1 MPKIRALVPLTHP
14 KTGEQ
19 FAAGQEVDVDDEVFN
34 DWRADGK
41 VADVAA
47 EQEQAAKPGV
57 YDARVGRE
65 DTPTP
70 SPAPAKSSKDKK

>member
-1 MPKIRALVPLTHP
+1 MPKVRTLAPVTHP

-19 FAAGQEVDVDDEVFN
+19 FAAGVEVDVDDEVFR

-47 EQEQAAKPGV
+47 EEAQAKQAGV

-65 DTPTP
+65 DTTSTRP
-70 SPAPAKSSKDKK
+70 SSSSKDKK